1 MRERRQ
7 IYWPRKG
14 IKIAVFHLLLAPIV
28 ALLSER
34 VENLLKNT

>member
-1 MRERRQ
+1 MGERGQ

-28 ALLSER
+28 DTE
-34 VENLLKNT
+34 EN